1 VISQQSRSKI
11 ILFRVLFALALG
23 LGVCYL
29 FLLLSSTSAM
39 PPQNTHPQA
48 PASSRVTFTKG
59 TSNLTPLVGEVF
71 TFTLDF
77 STTETETLPIR
88 IRMTDPNPDDS
99 YLEILPDTIT
109 GAVYSP
115 TIDGPELVT
124 ELLPFGENPQHVT
137 FQVLVTDIPPGPLP
151 YGYPI
156 TNKATIADTVTPG
169 SLPETTAEI
178 TIRIMS
184 GKKWYFLPFIAKNYS
199 D

>member
-1 VISQQSRSKI
+1 MISQQSRSKI

-59 TSNLTPLVGEVF
+59 TSSPTPLVGEVF

-88 IRMTDPNPDDS
+88 IRMTDPNPDPS
-99 YLEILPDTIT
+99 YLEVLTIT

-115 TIDGPELVT
+115 TIDGPVWVGELQ
-124 ELLPFGENPQHVT
+124 PRGADPQHVT
-137 FQVLVTDIPPGPLP
+137 FQVRVTDIPPGPLP
-151 YGYPI
+151 EGYPV
-156 TNKATIADTVTPG
+156 TNTAAIADLETPG
-169 SLPETTAEI
+169 SLPLKTAEI

-184 GKKWYFLPFIAKNYS
+184 GKKWYFLPFLTKNRGG
-199 D
+199 